1 MAQIITL
8 PRTISFTRQFEEMAL
23 FSEKSA
29 NGDLFYAGLVDGSVE
44 ISFDST
50 GDYWITDIHLKVD
63 NGRRVKDGGA
73 AKVVRISADEQPS
86 LYWHLLDTFTDKFHD
101 TILEWCHAEA
111 ADRDLRIA
119 A

>member
-8 PRTISFTRQFEEMAL
+8 PRTISFRREFEELPL
-23 FSEKSA
+23 FSEKDA

-50 GDYWITDIHLKVD
+50 GDWHVSDIKIRVD
-63 NGRRVKDGGA
+63 NLRRVKDGGVA
-73 AKVVRISADEQPS
+73 RVITVDADENPA
-86 LYWHLLDTFTDKFHD
+86 LYWLLLDVLTDKYAD
-101 TILEWCHAEA
+101 TIDEWVAFEAEEHG
-111 ADRDLRIA
+111 LRIA